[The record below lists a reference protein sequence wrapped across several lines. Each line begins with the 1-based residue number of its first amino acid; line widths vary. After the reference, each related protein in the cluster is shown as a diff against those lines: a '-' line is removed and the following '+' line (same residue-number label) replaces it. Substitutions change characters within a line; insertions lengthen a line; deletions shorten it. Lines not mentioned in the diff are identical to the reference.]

1 VLGTTDRSERPPL
14 GLRLRPLDG
23 PSALAKRLAWVDA
36 AHVDTS
42 TVVDTTSVEST
53 TRAFAALGDAT
64 RLRIL
69 DVLAGGTLCVCDLRE
84 AVDVAPNLLSYH
96 LRILREAGLVTVERR
111 GRWADYSVHPDVIR
125 GLAAIL
131 AATAERTST

>member
-1 VLGTTDRSERPPL
+1 
-14 GLRLRPLDG
+14 
-23 PSALAKRLAWVDA
+23 
-36 AHVDTS
+36 VDTS